1 MTLRFVKVL
10 SANDVGATGAHMAGI
25 AIPKGDQGLINFLPE
40 LDSSIK
46 NPSVLIEAD
55 TDSGEVISLRYVYY
69 NNKIHD
75 HAGTRN
81 EYRFT
86 HLTGFLRQANACEGD
101 TFEISRPD
109 PAGRYRIRVIPKAK
123 ALENPTE
130 NKPPVNDK
138 GTVRIRLTSAWSQLN

>member
-40 LDSSIK
+40 LDPSIK

-55 TDSGEVISLRYVYY
+55 TDLGDVITLRYVYY

-75 HAGTRN
+75 PAGTRD
-81 EYRFT
+81 EYRIT
-86 HLTGFLRQANACEGD
+86 HLTGFLRQSNASEGD

-123 ALENPTE
+123 TLENPPE
-130 NKPPVNDK
+130 NNPPITDK
-138 GTVRIRLTSAWSQLN
+138 KTVRIRLSSAWSQVH